1 MSVFFIDGF
10 LPFLQRLTLN
20 FVPNTYIYVG
30 SSIFRLK
37 MWITTTYIEF
47 CKFAQSKELVY
58 WESYEKGILALNSH
72 GSCVINSIMNLLT

>member
-10 LPFLQRLTLN
+10 FYHSYKGLLTLY

-37 MWITTTYIEF
+37 MWIATTYIEF

-58 WESYEKGILALNSH
+58 WKVTKRVYLH
-72 GSCVINSIMNLLT
+72 

>member
-10 LPFLQRLTLN
+10 FYHSYKGLLTLY

-37 MWITTTYIEF
+37 TTTYIEF
-47 CKFAQSKELVY
+47 CKFAQSKPRNLFIGKLR
-58 WESYEKGILALNSH
+58 KGYTCTKQPWKLCNQF
-72 GSCVINSIMNLLT
+72 NY

>member
-10 LPFLQRLTLN
+10 FYHSYKGLLTLY

-37 MWITTTYIEF
+37 MWI
-47 CKFAQSKELVY
+47 
-58 WESYEKGILALNSH
+58 
-72 GSCVINSIMNLLT
+72 

>member
-1 MSVFFIDGF
+1 MSVFFIDVFFFYHSYKG
-10 LPFLQRLTLN
+10 LLTLH
-20 FVPNTYIYVG
+20 FVANTYIYVG

-58 WESYEKGILALNSH
+58 WKVTKRVFLH
-72 GSCVINSIMNLLT
+72 